1 MSREDG
7 PENLCGDPRLAAS
20 PGVRDR
26 EAVVDGLGLQRPGHS
41 PGGAP

>member
-7 PENLCGDPRLAAS
+7 PENICDDPPLAVA
-20 PGVRDR
+20 PEVRDR
-26 EAVVDGLGLQRPGHS
+26 EAVVDGLGLQRPGRS